1 MVKKRKG
8 KIKMKAKDINA
19 VNHRYDFM
27 LVFDVLD
34 GNPNGDPDA
43 GNLPR
48 VDPETMQGIVTDV
61 ALKRKVRDYVQITRG
76 DQKGYDIY
84 VKQRGILTREQ
95 RKAYGA
101 LNFEDPEEKSATKT
115 SDARAWMC
123 EHYYDTR
130 MFGAV
135 MSTKKYNAGQVR
147 GPMQLTFARSI
158 DPITPLDITITRV
171 ALTNPGDSDKSIPD
185 DEVEAR
191 HGQMGRK
198 AYVPYGMYVA
208 HGFYSPAF
216 AQQTGVTSDDL
227 EVFWES
233 MMNMWDLDRSAARGQ
248 MATRGLYVFKHESSY
263 GNAPSHVLFDKINIQ
278 KKDDIEI
285 ARSSKDYK
293 VDIEEDLPPSVT
305 LHELITF

>member
-1 MVKKRKG
+1 
-8 KIKMKAKDINA
+8 MKYNTMNDVEK
-19 VNHRYDFM
+19 RYDFV
-27 LVFDVLD
+27 LVFDVTD

-48 VDPETMQGIVTDV
+48 VDSETMQGIVTDV

-76 DQKGYDIY
+76 EQEGFDIY

-95 RKAYGA
+95 RKAYEA
-101 LNFEDPEEKSATKT
+101 LTIENAEEKSATLIK
-115 SDARAWMC
+115 DAREWMC
-123 EHYYDTR
+123 AHYYDTR

-158 DPITPLDITITRV
+158 DRITPADIAITRV
-171 ALTNPGDSDKSIPD
+171 ALTNADDIAKKGEKIAD

-191 HGQMGRK
+191 SGQMGRK

-208 HGFYSPAF
+208 YGFYSPPF
-216 AQQTGVTSDDL
+216 AKQTGVTSADL

-233 MMNMWDLDRSAARGQ
+233 LVNMWDLDHSAARGR
-248 MATRGLYVFKHESSY
+248 MAARGLYVFEHESAY
-263 GNAPSHVLFDKINIQ
+263 GNAPSHLLFDKI
-278 KKDDIEI
+278 DIERKETVTTP
-285 ARSSKDYK
+285 RSYKDYHVK
-293 VDIEEDLPPSVT
+293 VDEGLPEGVV
-305 LHELITF
+305 LHEVLSF

>member
-1 MVKKRKG
+1 MNFKNISDVDK
-8 KIKMKAKDINA
+8 
-19 VNHRYDFM
+19 RYDFM
-27 LVFDVLD
+27 MLFDVTD

-76 DQKGYDIY
+76 EQEGYDIY

-95 RKAYGA
+95 KKAFEA
-101 LNFEDPEEKSATKT
+101 LKIDDPNEESATKIK
-115 SDARAWMC
+115 DAREWMC
-123 EHYYDTR
+123 KNYYDTR

-135 MSTKKYNAGQVR
+135 MSTRKYNAGQVR

-171 ALTNPGDSDKSIPD
+171 ALTNPGDADKNVPD

-198 AYVPYGMYVA
+198 AYVPYGLYVA

-216 AQQTGVTSDDL
+216 AVQTGVSSEDL
-227 EVFWES
+227 QVFWES
-233 MMNMWDLDRSAARGQ
+233 LINMWDLDHS
-248 MATRGLYVFKHESSY
+248 
-263 GNAPSHVLFDKINIQ
+263 
-278 KKDDIEI
+278 
-285 ARSSKDYK
+285 
-293 VDIEEDLPPSVT
+293 
-305 LHELITF
+305 